1 MSMDNLNRIAGE
13 LQSPSVGMDRLAQYA
28 QGTNP
33 LIPQYMA
40 LAEIQRRQDLTKL
53 EPGQAST
60 TTVAQDLVSKALA
73 PQTPMGGMQGMT
85 PQTAPQ
91 QAPQGVAG
99 LQAPQGVAALPSGMG
114 QQSFAGG
121 GIVAFDEGSK
131 DAVKDPNADTSTD
144 DNAYLNRS
152 RGLVEGVKNLGSAF
166 TNPRNYDPITKL
178 VLDPTKAVQNWGQT
192 PVGEQAAQFR
202 DASNARDNV
211 SFTNTKPNANKVY
224 SGTQDQE
231 DRESPARTILGQ
243 DPTKQMA
250 EPGVV
255 SPAMLKASLNQ
266 ANVPTGAGADTGA
279 GARTGAKAADAAA
292 QLGIKQ
298 TDTGSDMFGKYQKL
312 YDEQRAQAAADKEQ
326 SKWMRLLE
334 AGLGIMGGTSQYA
347 LTNIAQG
354 ALPAAKGA
362 ASDIATYRKDTAD
375 ANKEL
380 ALLNMKQQEIKNDA
394 DKTGITQQH
403 YQDWARIEQQKNG
416 ILAANGA
423 SSRAGIAEENRIMQA
438 YKVLSAKPENMGKSE
453 QDLYAMARTMVTGA
467 DQGGGTNTVSW
478 GDLTKKKS

>member
-1 MSMDNLNRIAGE
+1 MSTDINAGLGGNANVDRTIAMLRNPAVKMDKLI
-13 LQSPSVGMDRLAQYA
+13 QYT
-28 QGTNP
+28 QGSNP
-33 LIPQYMA
+33 LVPSYLA
-40 LAEIQRRQDLTKL
+40 LSEIQRRQELNLL
-53 EPGQAST
+53 EPGQDST
-60 TTVAQDLVSKALA
+60 TTVAQDVVSKALA
-73 PQTPMGGMQGMT
+73 PQAPMGGMQGMT

-91 QAPQGVAG
+91 QASQGVAG

-114 QQSFAGG
+114 GQSFAGG
-121 GIVAFDEGSK
+121 GIVAFSEPTPENNNSLVTDPNTLTAEQMQQLASRGSLQNSPEQIAQKQKENAAFFNGIK
-131 DAVKDPNADTSTD
+131 DYVPNVSSALQSVKDYMYSDPRSKILSKAQAGTLTQADIDARPTLATAAKPVPTSLKD
-144 DNAYLNRS
+144 L
-152 RGLVEGVKNLGSAF
+152 
-166 TNPRNYDPITKL
+166 
-178 VLDPTKAVQNWGQT
+178 
-192 PVGEQAAQFR
+192 
-202 DASNARDNV
+202 AS
-211 SFTNTKPNANKVY
+211 
-224 SGTQDQE
+224 TQDMEDQE
-231 DRESPARTILGQ
+231 SNKPAVI
-243 DPTKQMA
+243 
-250 EPGVV
+250 PGK
-255 SPAMLKASLNQ
+255 PGA
-266 ANVPTGAGADTGA
+266 PTGAGAKTG
-279 GARTGAKAADAAA
+279 TKAADAAA

-298 TDTGSDMFGKYQKL
+298 ADTGSDMFGKYQKL
-312 YDEQRAQAAADKEQ
+312 YDEQKAQASADKEQ

-362 ASDIATYRKDTAD
+362 AQDIATYRKDTAD

-453 QDLYAMARTMVTGA
+453 QDLYSMARTMVTGA

>member
-1 MSMDNLNRIAGE
+1 MSMDNLNRIASE
-13 LQSPSVGMDRLAQYA
+13 LQSPSIGMDRLAQYA

-73 PQTPMGGMQGMT
+73 PQAPMGGMQGMT

-121 GIVAFDEGSK
+121 GIVAFSEPTPENNNSLVTDPNTLTAEQMQQLASRGSLQNSPEQIAQKQKENAAFFNGIK
-131 DAVKDPNADTSTD
+131 DYVPNVSGALQSVKDYMYSDPRSKILSKAQAGTLTQADIDARPTLATAAKPVPTSLKD
-144 DNAYLNRS
+144 L
-152 RGLVEGVKNLGSAF
+152 AF
-166 TNPRNYDPITKL
+166 
-178 VLDPTKAVQNWGQT
+178 
-192 PVGEQAAQFR
+192 AQ
-202 DASNARDNV
+202 DME
-211 SFTNTKPNANKVY
+211 
-224 SGTQDQE
+224 DQE
-231 DRESPARTILGQ
+231 SNKPAVIPGKPGAIAPKAEDALNLKRK
-243 DPTKQMA
+243 PTADDAAKQLNIPQA
-250 EPGVV
+250 EGK
-255 SPAMLKASLNQ
+255 SKLFADYEEMLKQ
-266 ANVPTGAGADTGA
+266 QGEE
-279 GARTGAKAADAAA
+279 
-292 QLGIKQ
+292 
-298 TDTGSDMFGKYQKL
+298 GKK
-312 YDEQRAQAAADKEQ
+312 DKEQ

-453 QDLYAMARTMVTGA
+453 QDLYSMARTMVTGA

>member
-73 PQTPMGGMQGMT
+73 PQAPMGGMQGMT
-85 PQTAPQ
+85 PQT
-91 QAPQGVAG
+91 APQGVAG

-192 PVGEQAAQFR
+192 PVGEQADRFRSYSMTPDQTPTVGGQTVLPTRASKATPSTDADAQAGGYYGGKGPTPAEFLAAHPNITN
-202 DASNARDNV
+202 AS
-211 SFTNTKPNANKVY
+211 
-224 SGTQDQE
+224 
-231 DRESPARTILGQ
+231 
-243 DPTKQMA
+243 
-250 EPGVV
+250 
-255 SPAMLKASLNQ
+255 
-266 ANVPTGAGADTGA
+266 TGAATPKAEDALNLKRKPTAD
-279 GARTGAKAADAAA
+279 DAAK
-292 QLGIKQ
+292 QLNIPQ

>member
-73 PQTPMGGMQGMT
+73 PQAPMGGMQGMT

-114 QQSFAGG
+114 GQSFAGG
-121 GIVAFDEGSK
+121 GIVAFSEPTPENNNSLVTDPNTLTAEQMQQLASRGSLQNSPEQIAQNQKENAAFFNGIK
-131 DAVKDPNADTSTD
+131 DYVPNVSGALQSVKDYMYSDPRSKILSKAQAGTLTQADIDARPTPATVAKPVPVS
-144 DNAYLNRS
+144 L
-152 RGLVEGVKNLGSAF
+152 KNLAF
-166 TNPRNYDPITKL
+166 
-178 VLDPTKAVQNWGQT
+178 
-192 PVGEQAAQFR
+192 AQ
-202 DASNARDNV
+202 DME
-211 SFTNTKPNANKVY
+211 
-224 SGTQDQE
+224 DQE
-231 DRESPARTILGQ
+231 SNKPAVI
-243 DPTKQMA
+243 
-250 EPGVV
+250 PGKP
-255 SPAMLKASLNQ
+255 S
-266 ANVPTGAGADTGA
+266 ADTGA

-298 TDTGSDMFGKYQKL
+298 TDTSSDMFGKYQKL
-312 YDEQRAQAAADKEQ
+312 YDEQRAQASADKEQ

-403 YQDWARIEQQKNG
+403 YQDWARLEQQKNG
-416 ILAANGA
+416 ILSGQRADQHLESIAQKIYATDMAAEKNKIG
-423 SSRAGIAEENRIMQA
+423 
-438 YKVLSAKPENMGKSE
+438 
-453 QDLYAMARTMVTGA
+453 GA
-467 DQGGGTNTVSW
+467 DLTPERENQILINAYRKAQVIGNKPGAMTNLQGNDIKVPSYDPNTRTFS
-478 GDLTKKKS
+478 

>member
-1 MSMDNLNRIAGE
+1 MSMDNLNHIAGQ
-13 LQSPSVGMDRLAQYA
+13 LQSPSVGMDKLAQYA

-73 PQTPMGGMQGMT
+73 PQAPMGGMQGMT

-152 RGLVEGVKNLGSAF
+152 RNLVEGVKNIGSAVA
-166 TNPRNYDPITKL
+166 NPRSYDLPYLYQRDIGQPFAKYANEVVDKFKET
-178 VLDPTKAVQNWGQT
+178 PTQQADRFRSYSMTPDQTPTVGGQT
-192 PVGEQAAQFR
+192 VLPTRASKATPSTDADAQAGGYYGGKGPTPAEFLAAHPNITN
-202 DASNARDNV
+202 AS
-211 SFTNTKPNANKVY
+211 
-224 SGTQDQE
+224 
-231 DRESPARTILGQ
+231 
-243 DPTKQMA
+243 
-250 EPGVV
+250 
-255 SPAMLKASLNQ
+255 
-266 ANVPTGAGADTGA
+266 TGAGVDTGA
-279 GARTGAKAADAAA
+279 GARTGAKATDAAA

-453 QDLYAMARTMVTGA
+453 QDLYSMARTMVTGA